1 MKQFAEAAG
10 HRFRGLEIHPELAS
24 ANWKRGGE
32 MKRISETSPTIL
44 CVGVAP
50 AWFGGLASAGFA
62 IVETWPEVIAVA
74 LRQNPDALLVIG
86 DRSGE
91 RNLSQVLEALRSE
104 PKPPPLAYFSEC
116 TEGAE
121 RGSDYRNVLHFCEWT
136 DDSSVVEEAVL
147 HRLLRGSL
155 KPAS

>member
-1 MKQFAEAAG
+1 
-10 HRFRGLEIHPELAS
+10 
-24 ANWKRGGE
+24 
-32 MKRISETSPTIL
+32 MKRISETKSTIL

-50 AWFGGLASAGFA
+50 AWFSGLASAGFA

-91 RNLSQVLEALRSE
+91 RNLSRVLEALRSE
-104 PKPPPLAYFSEC
+104 PNPPPLAYFSESMDGP
-116 TEGAE
+116 EHN
-121 RGSDYRNVLHFCEWT
+121 RDYRNVLHVCKWT

-147 HRLLRGSL
+147 HTLLKGSL
-155 KPAS
+155 KRAS

>member
-1 MKQFAEAAG
+1 
-10 HRFRGLEIHPELAS
+10 
-24 ANWKRGGE
+24 
-32 MKRISETSPTIL
+32 MKRIGETHPTIL

-50 AWFGGLASAGFA
+50 AWLSGMASAGFA

-104 PKPPPLAYFSEC
+104 PKPPPLVYFSDS
-116 TEGAE
+116 TEGVK
-121 RGSDYRNVLHFCEWT
+121 RNGDYPNVLHFCEWT
-136 DDSSVVEEAVL
+136 DDSSVLEEAVL
-147 HRLLRGSL
+147 HTLLRGSL
-155 KPAS
+155 KRAS